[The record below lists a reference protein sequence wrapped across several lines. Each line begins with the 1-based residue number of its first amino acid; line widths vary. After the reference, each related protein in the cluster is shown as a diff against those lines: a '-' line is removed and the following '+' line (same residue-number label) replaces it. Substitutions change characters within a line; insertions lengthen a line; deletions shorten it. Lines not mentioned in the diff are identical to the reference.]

1 MSKSKTNTLNFK
13 TLHKKRAPLNQG
25 FSLLEV
31 MVALSI
37 IAIVLVSIMRL
48 QGQTISM
55 NETIRFYTIA
65 PLLAQSKMSEI
76 SEDPLADISDSGDF
90 GTDFPGYTWEAQI
103 SDLNIEVA
111 ESSEIK
117 LKKVDVKVKLN
128 NELKF
133 SLREYMNTDSGS
145 DNE

>member
-1 MSKSKTNTLNFK
+1 MLSFK
-13 TLHKKRAPLNQG
+13 TFNQKRTPFNQG

-76 SEDPLADISDSGDF
+76 SQDPLADISDSGDF
-90 GTDFPGYTWEAQI
+90 GTDFSGYTWEAQI
-103 SDLNIEVA
+103 SDLQIDVV
-111 ESSEIK
+111 ESPEIK
-117 LKKVDVKVKLN
+117 LKKVDITVQLN
-128 NELKF
+128 NDLKF
-133 SLREYMNTDSGS
+133 FLQQYMNTDTGS
-145 DNE
+145 DDE

>member
-1 MSKSKTNTLNFK
+1 M
-13 TLHKKRAPLNQG
+13 
-25 FSLLEV
+25 
-31 MVALSI
+31 ALSI

-76 SEDPLADISDSGDF
+76 SQDPLADISGSGDF

-103 SDLNIEVA
+103 SDLQIDVV
-111 ESSEIK
+111 ESHEIK
-117 LKKVDVKVKLN
+117 LKKVDIIIQLN
-128 NELKF
+128 NDLKF
-133 SLREYMNTDSGS
+133 SLKQYMNTDTGS

>member
-1 MSKSKTNTLNFK
+1 MLIFNTP
-13 TLHKKRAPLNQG
+13 HKKRLSLNHG
-25 FSLLEV
+25 FTLLEV

-48 QGQTISM
+48 QGQTIFM

-76 SEDPLADISDSGDF
+76 SQDPLADISDSGDS

-103 SDLNIEVA
+103 SDLNIDVA
-111 ESSEIK
+111 ESPEIK
-117 LKKVDVKVKLN
+117 LKKVDIIVKLN
-128 NELKF
+128 NDLKF
-133 SLREYMNTDSGS
+133 SLRQYMSTDTGSG
-145 DNE
+145 NE